1 MDEFMKKCL
10 KTCTCVISEVEF
22 QIKGEKIKE
31 GKGEKSENIS
41 YRKKFHMNSRSKYLK
56 KNKRKEGRLNKI
68 KIQKSTFLKVDNLS
82 PKMQKTLKKVDNIL
96 KE

>member
-22 QIKGEKIKE
+22 QIKGEKIQE
-31 GKGEKSENIS
+31 GKGEKSEKIS

-56 KNKRKEGRLNKI
+56 KNKRKTKQDKNTEKYI
-68 KIQKSTFLKVDNLS
+68 FKSGQSFSQNAKNT
-82 PKMQKTLKKVDNIL
+82 
-96 KE
+96 